1 MSNADFLPSFPLPFS
16 QVARAISLPLRTDG
30 TNGVWWRREG
40 WVNNAE
46 QRTRLEGSF
55 GQRRASIA
63 TGMKGAITT

>member
-1 MSNADFLPSFPLPFS
+1 MSNADFLPSFLLPFS
-16 QVARAISLPLRTDG
+16 QVARAISLPLR